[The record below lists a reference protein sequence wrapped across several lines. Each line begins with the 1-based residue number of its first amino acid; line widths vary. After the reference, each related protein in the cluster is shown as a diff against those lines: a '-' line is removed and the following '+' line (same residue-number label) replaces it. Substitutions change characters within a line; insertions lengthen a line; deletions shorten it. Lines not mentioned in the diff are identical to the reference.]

1 MEFCILPRKIF
12 RLYISRY
19 FRDELTTM
27 KQLKYIALTII
38 TLATL
43 AACNRNSTEQQA
55 EQSEPEPQH
64 TILYGIIADD
74 YTIENGEIGKGETLG
89 KILSRYGVSATT
101 IDKLDKASKD
111 IFPLRQI
118 RAERPFAAF
127 LTKDTVNTPQLDYFV
142 YEKDLVEYVVFGF
155 KNDSITIEKGQKD
168 VTIRRQRRSSTIE
181 SSLWGAI
188 MRDSLPYSLAAE
200 MEDIYQWTIDFFG
213 IQKGDHFTV
222 IYDEKLIDTT
232 HVGIGRI
239 WGAKFTCG
247 DKDIYAI
254 PFKQNG
260 KILYWEFN
268 GASLRKQLLKAPLKF
283 TRISSRFS
291 RSRLHPVHRVYR
303 PHLGVDYAAPTGTPV
318 HAVADGVVTFKG
330 WGGGGGNTLKIKH
343 AGNLVTGYLHL
354 SRFAK
359 GINQGSRVSQGQLI
373 GYVGSTGTSTGPHL
387 DYRIWKNGVN
397 IDPLK
402 VPQEPAEPIAKQN
415 EAAFAVIRERIVA
428 ELNGTATP
436 DMIVTQLDSL
446 TIPADSMALP
456 KVDSTKITTTEAKE
470 KK

>member
-1 MEFCILPRKIF
+1 
-12 RLYISRY
+12 
-19 FRDELTTM
+19 M
-27 KQLKYIALTII
+27 KQFKYITYAVIALSVIFS
-38 TLATL
+38 
-43 AACNRNSTEQQA
+43 CNRNTTEQQ
-55 EQSEPEPQH
+55 EQQQEQEPQH

-74 YTIENGEIGKGETLG
+74 YKIENGEIGKGETLG

-101 IDKLDKASKD
+101 IDKLDKAAKD

-118 RAERPFAAF
+118 RAERPFTA
-127 LTKDTVNTPQLDYFV
+127 LITNDSTSTPHLDYFV
-142 YEKDLVEYVVFGF
+142 YEKDVVEYVVFGF
-155 KNDSITIEKGQKD
+155 KNDSITIEKGEKD
-168 VTIRRQRRSSTIE
+168 VTIRRQRCSSTIE

-188 MRDSLPYSLAAE
+188 MRDNLPYSLAAE

-247 DKDIYAI
+247 EKDIYAI

-260 KILYWEFN
+260 KIQYWEYN

-303 PHLGVDYAAPTGTPV
+303 PHLGVDYAAPKGTPV
-318 HAVADGVVTFKG
+318 HAVADGVVIFKG

-359 GINQGSRVSQGQLI
+359 GISQGTRVSQGQLI

-387 DYRIWKNGVN
+387 DYRIWKNGKAIN
-397 IDPLK
+397 PLT
-402 VPQEPAEPIAKQN
+402 VPQEPAEPIKKENRAKF
-415 EAAFAVIRERIVA
+415 EHIRDRIIA
-428 ELNGTATP
+428 ELNGTATE
-436 DMIVTQLDSL
+436 DMIVTELDS
-446 TIPADSMALP
+446 IVLP
-456 KVDSTKITTTEAKE
+456 KVDTTVVEATATATETTATATAKD
-470 KK
+470 

>member
-1 MEFCILPRKIF
+1 MRRFIF
-12 RLYISRY
+12 
-19 FRDELTTM
+19 F
-27 KQLKYIALTII
+27 

-43 AACNRNSTEQQA
+43 ALFAVSCNKQANQEEQQA
-55 EQSEPEPQH
+55 EVEEPQH
-64 TILYGIIADD
+64 TILYGIIADN
-74 YTIENGEIGKGETLG
+74 YRTEQGEIGQGETLG
-89 KILSRYGVSATT
+89 KILARYGVSATT
-101 IDKLDKASKD
+101 VDKLDKAAKD

-118 RAERPFAAF
+118 RAGRPFTAFIAADS
-127 LTKDTVNTPQLDYFV
+127 TGNRALDYFV
-142 YEKDLVEYVVFGF
+142 YEKDVIEYVVFGF
-155 KNDSITIEKGQKD
+155 KGDSISITKGEKD
-168 VTIRRQRRSSTIE
+168 VTIKRQRRSAVIE

-200 MEDIYQWTIDFFG
+200 LEDIYQWTVDFFG

-239 WGAKFTCG
+239 WGAKFNHAG
-247 DKDIYAI
+247 KDVYAI
-254 PFKQNG
+254 PFRQND
-260 KILYWEFN
+260 KIQYWEFN

-283 TRISSRFS
+283 SRISSRFS

-354 SRFAK
+354 SKFAK
-359 GINQGSRVSQGQLI
+359 GISQGTRVSQGQVI

-387 DYRIWKNGVN
+387 DYRIWKNGTN

-402 VPQEPAEPIAKQN
+402 VPQEPAEPIKQEN
-415 EAAFAVIRERIVA
+415 MADFEHIRDRIIA
-428 ELNGTATP
+428 ELNGEASP
-436 DMIVTQLDSL
+436 EMIVTQLDSIVMPVAD
-446 TIPADSMALP
+446 TTKMEEVATDTEPA
-456 KVDSTKITTTEAKE
+456 E
-470 KK
+470 KKKKRR

>member
-1 MEFCILPRKIF
+1 MRRFIF
-12 RLYISRY
+12 
-19 FRDELTTM
+19 F
-27 KQLKYIALTII
+27 

-43 AACNRNSTEQQA
+43 ALFAVSCNKQANQEEQQA
-55 EQSEPEPQH
+55 EVEEPQH
-64 TILYGIIADD
+64 TILYGIIADN
-74 YTIENGEIGKGETLG
+74 YRTEQGEIGHGETLG
-89 KILSRYGVSATT
+89 KILARYGVSATT
-101 IDKLDKASKD
+101 VDKLDKAAKD

-118 RAERPFAAF
+118 RAGRPFTAF
-127 LTKDTVNTPQLDYFV
+127 IAEDSTGNGPLDYFV
-142 YEKDLVEYVVFGF
+142 YEKDVIEYVVFGF
-155 KNDSITIEKGQKD
+155 KGDSISITKGEKD
-168 VTIRRQRRSSTIE
+168 VTIKRQRRSAVIE

-200 MEDIYQWTIDFFG
+200 LEDIYQWTVDFFG

-239 WGAKFTCG
+239 WGAKFNHAG
-247 DKDIYAI
+247 KDVYAI
-254 PFKQNG
+254 PFRQND
-260 KILYWEFN
+260 KIQYWEFN

-283 TRISSRFS
+283 SRISSRFS

-354 SRFAK
+354 SKFAK
-359 GINQGSRVSQGQLI
+359 GISQGTRVSQGQVI

-387 DYRIWKNGVN
+387 DYRIWKNGTN

-402 VPQEPAEPIAKQN
+402 VPQEPAEPIKQEN
-415 EAAFAVIRERIVA
+415 MADFEHIRDRIVA
-428 ELNGTATP
+428 ELNGEASP
-436 DMIVTQLDSL
+436 EMIVTQLDS
-446 TIPADSMALP
+446 IVMPV
-456 KVDSTKITTTEAKE
+456 VDTTKMEEVATDTESAE
-470 KK
+470 KKKKRR